1 MMTERASPDASRPYG
16 VPVTLADAVP
26 TPAPTPRKP
35 RRRAAALAGTVAVA
49 AIVGGGAWAWH
60 AWSAQGPQPA
70 EVLPGNTLAYVAVDL
85 DPPGRQKVAAYDAL
99 RKFPTLKKQLHLG
112 STDDLRRSLV
122 EDVVSEDGCELDFDE
137 IEKWAGDRAAL
148 AVVPHDEP
156 TPVVVLQVSDDDA
169 ARTGLEKIGKACA
182 DDDFGFTLRDGWAVV
197 AETEAIAEQVRSD
210 AERGTLADHADYQ
223 ELVGASGDPGVLTMY
238 AAPEAGKALLDM
250 IEEDPFFSLFAFLPV
265 TALDPVTTMISFG
278 TFFADLDLDLDE
290 EVGKEYEPTPEEEAL
305 FERMEKYDSLSPA
318 EQKKLDAELEALW
331 DEDEGAFG
339 DSPAEV
345 PAELR
350 KALEDFSGL
359 GGTVRFEDGGLEAE
373 IVSDPV
379 LSGYDEVYDGADAY
393 DALAALPADTAIA
406 FGGGFR
412 EGWGAKA
419 VERSQAFSLSEEED
433 PVKAFEKSTGL
444 TPADLETLGGDTI
457 AIAAGKDFAKD
468 PDAPASKVAVAVRIT
483 GDAAKIE
490 KVLAKLRSEH
500 GLEDV
505 RSVRFDGGI
514 VIGPNPA
521 YLEQVADPGKT
532 LGGTD
537 HFEDAVDG
545 EKDAQAITYADLDA
559 GRWLEDLSEGD
570 LSSGDVEPLGT
581 ASIVASE
588 DGSRERQVIR
598 VSLD

>member
-1 MMTERASPDASRPYG
+1 M
-16 VPVTLADAVP
+16 TLADAAP
-26 TPAPTPRKP
+26 TPATPPRKP

-85 DPPGRQKVAAYDAL
+85 DPPGGQKVAAYDAL
-99 RKFPTLKKQLHLG
+99 RKFPSLKKQLHLG
-112 STDDLRRSLV
+112 STDDLRRSFV
-122 EDVVSEDGCELDFDE
+122 EDVVSEDGCKLDFDE
-137 IEKWAGDRAAL
+137 IEKWAGERAAF

-156 TPVVVLQVSDDDA
+156 TPVVVLQVSDDDKA
-169 ARTGLEKIGKACA
+169 EAGLEKIGKACA
-182 DDDFGFTLRDGWAVV
+182 DDDFGFTLNDGWAIV
-197 AETEAIAEQVRSD
+197 AETKAIAEQVRSD
-210 AERGTLADHADYQ
+210 ANRSTLADHADYQ
-223 ELVGASGDPGVLTMY
+223 ELVGASGDPGVLTLY
-238 AAPEAGKALLDM
+238 AAPEAGKALLDA
-250 IEEDPFFSLFAFLPV
+250 IEDDPFFGLFAFLPV

-278 TFFADLDLDLDE
+278 TFFADLDLDFDAE
-290 EVGKEYEPTPEEEAL
+290 EAEAYEPSPEEKAL

-331 DEDEGAFG
+331 QADAGDEADVDEDEGL
-339 DSPAEV
+339 SAEL

-373 IVSDPV
+373 IISDPV

-412 EGWGAKA
+412 DGWGTKA
-419 VERSQAFSLSEEED
+419 VERAQAFSFSDEKD
-433 PVKAFEKSTGL
+433 PVKAFEKATGL
-444 TPADLETLGGDTI
+444 TPADLEALGGDTI
-457 AIAAGKDFAKD
+457 AIAAGPDFAKD
-468 PDAPASKVAVAVRIT
+468 PDAPASKIAVALRIT
-483 GDAAKIE
+483 GDAAKVE
-490 KVLAKLRSEH
+490 KALAKLRAKH
-500 GLEDV
+500 GLDDV
-505 RSVRFDGGI
+505 RSERFDGGI

-521 YLEQVADPGKT
+521 YLKQVADPGKT

-537 HFEDAVDG
+537 HFKDAVGD

-559 GRWLEDLSEGD
+559 GRWLEELSEGD
-570 LSSGDVEPLGT
+570 LTRGDVEPLGT
-581 ASIVASE
+581 ASVVASK

-598 VSLD
+598 ISLD